1 MRTTVCVQ
9 QRGAAGAAGSRA
21 QPPRPLRSCGRP
33 AAQRTSSRMLSASVR
48 CQAEAREEQV
58 TGQEEAMGRVRQV
71 CNCGECDGEARI
83 IGGMGAVPG
92 FGWWPIKAY
101 RPCPNF
107 TKSGQTYK
115 RKGQN
120 LDKIMFGR
128 EGEETEF

>member
-1 MRTTVCVQ
+1 
-9 QRGAAGAAGSRA
+9 
-21 QPPRPLRSCGRP
+21 
-33 AAQRTSSRMLSASVR
+33 MLSASVR
-48 CQAEAREEQV
+48 CQAEAREEQG
-58 TGQEEAMGRVRQV
+58 TGQEEAVGRVRQV
-71 CNCGECDGEARI
+71 CSCGLTVPIEGCDGEGRI